1 MKKFPAI
8 VDSRLTSKLISKL
21 QGDRIVKGAFS
32 KTMKIFQEKLTSNYR
47 VDNRICKNLVSVM
60 KNRSMTLPSGVVE
73 TLTLVII
80 SSSSQRTAVTSVTVK
95 NKT

>member
-1 MKKFPAI
+1 MKMSQDKW
-8 VDSRLTSKLISKL
+8 
-21 QGDRIVKGAFS
+21 
-32 KTMKIFQEKLTSNYR
+32 TSNYR
-47 VDNRICKNLVSVM
+47 VANRTCKNLVSVM

-95 NKT
+95 NKTWDNITSNHK